1 MAAGLFGSLHGLPAN
16 CKTIH
21 SFNFCF

>member
-21 SFNFCF
+21 SFNFSF